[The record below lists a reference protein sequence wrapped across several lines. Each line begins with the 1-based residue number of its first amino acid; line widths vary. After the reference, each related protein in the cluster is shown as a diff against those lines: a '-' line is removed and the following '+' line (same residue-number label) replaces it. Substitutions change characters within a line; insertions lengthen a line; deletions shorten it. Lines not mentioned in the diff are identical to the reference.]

1 MTALHRIETAAC
13 TVQADPSRN
22 GPQYSANLRVPEGAD
37 RITVSGKVNTIKD
50 PRHRPLLRSN
60 ERAVDPTKHTA
71 SQCVKIIR
79 AGDSQ
84 PGVQVQWLDYENKR
98 KSLFLYGAWVENGDL
113 PVHCFG
119 GNWDNVSV
127 GHIAA
132 VREGAILVK
141 CATDSHM
148 PEERG
153 FWITHARSPMSKDT
167 KELPPKIC
175 AVDALYKAG
184 LGRALRGV
192 EEWSNGTW
200 EKIHENNG
208 RKTWQQI
215 WIEKD
220 SLVGQEGGTVL
231 YVHFDF

>member
-132 VREGAILVK
+132 VREGAILLK